1 MKPQYV
7 ALLAAS
13 LLLFNNVN
21 SQESQAVNRC
31 VISGKTVYQAE
42 NCPNSSLQNSNTK
55 TNKNLAT
62 QQESKAVA
70 DVRRAEQARQRD
82 EIQKGFS
89 DSSLKPAIA
98 TGSPL
103 SVPSDSKAEFF
114 VLHKGGSGTQRT
126 ILTKRVGPSGVSYSE
141 RLFNC
146 ANNTAKY
153 LGTGDSLAEMA
164 ASKADPNMGLIVN
177 GSIAYYIGL
186 EACK

>member
-1 MKPQYV
+1 MKPQYIL
-7 ALLAAS
+7 LLAAS
-13 LLLFNNVN
+13 LLLCINAN

-31 VISGKTVYQAE
+31 VLNGKTVYQAE
-42 NCPNSSLQNSNTK
+42 SCPNSSLQNSNTK
-55 TNKNLAT
+55 TSKNLKT
-62 QQESKAVA
+62 QQESKAA
-70 DVRRAEQARQRD
+70 AEARRMEQTRRRD

-89 DSSLKPAIA
+89 DSSFKPATA
-98 TGSPL
+98 YLL

-114 VLHKGGSGTQRT
+114 VLHKGGGGTQRT

-146 ANNTAKY
+146 ANNTGKY
-153 LGTGDSLAEMA
+153 LGTGNSLTEMA
-164 ASKADPNMGLIVN
+164 ASKADPNMGSIVN